1 MTLTISVL
9 CTGSSEF
16 IEIALPKLLQAAT
29 YLPVWAQAR
38 LAAIWAKHR
47 ASGLQTLLQTLQQL
61 ISVHV
66 VAGMGGD
73 CLIQDNDAV
82 VCATKVMKI
91 VYYASM
97 LAGTLDSTKF
107 RDEEDSDSKFAAEF
121 DDESYF
127 SFS

>member
-1 MTLTISVL
+1 M
-9 CTGSSEF
+9 
-16 IEIALPKLLQAAT
+16 EIAMPKTLQAAT
-29 YLPVWAQAR
+29 YLPVWAQHR

-47 ASGLQTLLQTLQQL
+47 PSGLQVLLQTLQQL

-66 VAGMGGD
+66 VAGMGGG

-91 VYYASM
+91 IYYASM

-107 RDEEDSDSKFAAEF
+107 REDEESDTKFPSGFE
-121 DDESYF
+121 DESYF
-127 SFS
+127 SFT